1 MLICQIKQNFGQKWV
16 SQNLHPFKC
25 TSGIKRGQDH
35 FIYFT
40 QIRSTST
47 SLKKKRGIF
56 AHELS
61 KGITFKKPWVLP

>member
-1 MLICQIKQNFGQKWV
+1 M
-16 SQNLHPFKC
+16 SQNYCNSCKC

-40 QIRSTST
+40 QIRYTLKSI
-47 SLKKKRGIF
+47 KKKMAIF

-61 KGITFKKPWVLP
+61 KGITFKKPWMLP